1 MDDVTGFEARRLQRG
16 NVNVSRTFSSFSI
29 LRRSLYK
36 RSRSETSRGR
46 SIASLT
52 GAVVTAGAYR
62 GRRNF
67 GATSRFTAL
76 SLSFDMLP
84 TIAMNG
90 GHQTIVS
97 SRIFHFVFV
106 AAKRRLFSPR
116 NRRADGAA
124 AKARWMPSR
133 RKNTSQLCG
142 RRQDRF
148 KSLSPRPP
156 GSADRK
162 PQRARF
168 KLVF

>member
-46 SIASLT
+46 SMASLT
-52 GAVVTAGAYR
+52 GGVVTAGAYR

-124 AKARWMPSR
+124 AKARWTPSR
-133 RKNTSQLCG
+133 RKNTSQLCN

-148 KSLSPRPP
+148 KLALSPRPP
-156 GSADRK
+156 GSTDHK
-162 PQRARF
+162 PQQAR
-168 KLVF
+168 LR